1 MSELS
6 LTVASTGDLLLV
18 EREKKAPTR
27 SMTRSVRNEVFY
39 GISFGFIRVKET
51 FREERHSRKEL
62 GFSLHSRRKT
72 EFFLYR
78 YYWHIWENYCIIN
91 MLMKENVLIFSKY
104 IVNYQM
110 IQKKCTCCMYIP
122 RFPENKT

>member
-1 MSELS
+1 
-6 LTVASTGDLLLV
+6 
-18 EREKKAPTR
+18 
-27 SMTRSVRNEVFY
+27 MTRSVRNEVFY

-51 FREERHSRKEL
+51 FREERHSTEEL

-78 YYWHIWENYCIIN
+78 HYWHIWENYCIIN
-91 MLMKENVLIFSKY
+91 MVMKENVLIFSKY

-110 IQKKCTCCMYIP
+110 IQKKMYLLYVYTAFP
-122 RFPENKT
+122 RK